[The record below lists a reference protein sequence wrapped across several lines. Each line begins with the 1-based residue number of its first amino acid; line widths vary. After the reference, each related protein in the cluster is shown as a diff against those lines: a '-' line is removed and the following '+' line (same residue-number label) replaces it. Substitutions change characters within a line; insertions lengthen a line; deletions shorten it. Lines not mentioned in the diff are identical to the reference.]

1 MKLPSRVRTGVQSL
15 GRQDINAPIR
25 QANAVAGA
33 IGTLTSGL
41 QQAQV
46 AIDARAEE
54 ERIDKINAQT
64 REASLR
70 YSDGAVQ
77 FEQHYGN
84 RETFDASE
92 LPSNI
97 QVRRTEKVTAPDGT
111 ISEIPRAAIP
121 AYEVKA
127 ALYET
132 YSRNVA
138 EASASLIDDDEA
150 KAEWLAKAN
159 MAIDGNY
166 ISRLE
171 SDRKDQEIFIEAQL
185 NVQINSSLEAN
196 QYDTA
201 LVLADDI
208 KDPEKKAAAKRQI
221 KRTREL
227 DAYHGLLADE
237 TDDIGTVRE
246 MEKVIHDLQ
255 DPEFNS
261 NLSPQ
266 ERSAMVAQMKAATAR
281 NYMSIEATK
290 QRNKEEVVS
299 VTWEGI
305 IKNDP
310 TINENRVDAL
320 FDKGII
326 NGNTRTSMIRALV
339 SNREAA
345 IKEQVVSIDLDTVA
359 LSPYGI
365 DPKDKDMR
373 KAVDKRFESYTQN
386 MDAGEAATQIMRE
399 FKVVPSQVQAIFRAN
414 NRADAQGL
422 ADAANMYRDAM
433 KFAPQSMKDFSD
445 SDLDVISRVAANMD
459 LGMPAGDAIEAVRY
473 WEAMTPQ
480 QKAALEK
487 NSRVFEEDNIKAL
500 DDKVGDSE
508 LYQGGGIFGFFQGT
522 PDIPPLMQ
530 TEYSSAVEK
539 YLPSA
544 GYNTAVAQQLAFND
558 MSKRWHRTEVNGR
571 PQMMKNAPEGPVESV
586 RAMIRQQYTGSLA
599 RVRET
604 YGGNIKYDDIQLA
617 SDQLTALEIEAGKT
631 PTYRVYV
638 VVDKDTQQIE
648 FLERFS
654 WDSNKAAEAR
664 RDEILKEAQAARQE
678 SQLRQEFEDPTMGAG
693 LGRGNVYGY

>member
-1 MKLPSRVRTGVQSL
+1 MKLPTRVRTGVQSL
-15 GRQDINAPIR
+15 GRQDINAPVR
-25 QANAVAGA
+25 EANAVAGA
-33 IGTLTSGL
+33 IGTLTSGM
-41 QQAQV
+41 QRAQASV
-46 AIDARAEE
+46 DARAEE
-54 ERIDKINAQT
+54 EKRNKIEAQT

-70 YSDGAVQ
+70 YSNGAVQ
-77 FEQHYGN
+77 FEQRYGD

-92 LPSNI
+92 LPSSI
-97 QVRRTEKVTAPDGT
+97 QVRRTEKVTAPDGS
-111 ISEIPRAAIP
+111 ISEVPRTSIP

-127 ALYET
+127 ALYQT

-150 KAEWLAKAN
+150 KAEWLARAN
-159 MAIDGNY
+159 MSIDGNY
-166 ISRLE
+166 INRLE
-171 SDRKDQEIFIEAQL
+171 ADRKSQDAFIEAQL

-227 DAYHGLLADE
+227 DAYHGLLAEE
-237 TDDIGTVRE
+237 TDDINIVRQ
-246 MEKVIHDLQ
+246 MERTIHNLQ

-290 QRNKEEVVS
+290 QRNKEQVVS

-310 TINENRVDAL
+310 TINENRVDSL
-320 FDKGII
+320 FDRGII
-326 NGNTRTSMIRALV
+326 NGGTRTSMIRAIV

-345 IKEQVVSIDLDTVA
+345 IKEQAVNIDLDTVA
-359 LSPYGI
+359 LAPYGI

-373 KAVDKRFESYTQN
+373 KAVDARFDSYTED
-386 MDAGEAATQIMRE
+386 MGAGEAATKIMRE
-399 FKVVPSQVQAIFRAN
+399 FKVVPSQVQSVFRAN
-414 NRADAQGL
+414 NRADARGL
-422 ADAANMYRDAM
+422 TEAAEMYRSAM
-433 KFAPQSMKDFSD
+433 KYAPQSMKDFSD

-459 LGMPAGDAIEAVRY
+459 LGMPAADAIEAVRS

-480 QKAALEK
+480 QKASLEK

-500 DDKVGDSE
+500 NDKVGDSE

-544 GYNTAVAQQLAFND
+544 GYNTSVAQQLAFNE
-558 MSKRWHRTEVNGR
+558 MSKRWHRTEINGR

-586 RAMIRQQYTGSLA
+586 RAMVRQQYTGSLS

-604 YGGNIKYDDIQLA
+604 YGGSVKYEDIQLA

-631 PTYRVYV
+631 PTYRAYV

-648 FLERFS
+648 FLDRFV

-664 RDEILKEAQAARQE
+664 RQEILSDGKYYRERALAASERIQ
-678 SQLRQEFEDPTMGAG
+678 QQDIDPW
-693 LGRGNVYGY
+693 LLN